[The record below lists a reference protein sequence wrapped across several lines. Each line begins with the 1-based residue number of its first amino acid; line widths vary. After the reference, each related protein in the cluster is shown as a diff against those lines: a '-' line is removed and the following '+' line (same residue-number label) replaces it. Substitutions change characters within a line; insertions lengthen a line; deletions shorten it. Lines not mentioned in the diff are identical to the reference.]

1 MSSQSDE
8 DEVLATAGKLVA
20 AFGNHDTAGYFSGFA
35 ADANFLFHNVDRLIA
50 SRADYLAE
58 WRLWEERDGFRVLSC
73 VSTDRHVKLLGP
85 VAIFTHR
92 VATQLRFGDE
102 VVSSRER
109 ETIVFARQA
118 DGAWLGVHEHLS
130 IEAA

>member
-1 MSSQSDE
+1 MNGQNE
-8 DEVLATAGKLVA
+8 ENEVLATAEALVT
-20 AFGNHDTAGYFSGFA
+20 AFASHDTAAYFSGFA
-35 ADANFLFHNVDRLIA
+35 AEANFLFHNVDRLIT

-85 VAIFTHR
+85 VAVFTHR
-92 VATQLRFGDE
+92 VATQVRFGDE
-102 VVSSRER
+102 IVNSRER

-118 DGAWLGVHEHLS
+118 DGGWLGVHEHLS